1 MVIFAAAVHCFQ
13 SHLLCF
19 IFVKGMDLPYQL
31 SIVGEIWWQGLYIES
46 YLFLG
51 KGQVTLNLC
60 GSLHDGTHFE
70 VNLSL

>member
-1 MVIFAAAVHCFQ
+1 
-13 SHLLCF
+13 
-19 IFVKGMDLPYQL
+19 MDLPYQL
-31 SIVGEIWWQGLYIES
+31 SIVEEIWWQGLYIES

-70 VNLSL
+70 VNLDL